1 MNIKEMREELI
12 GKKINFIELD
22 NEMMEYGYHTIFD
35 VVSDFDEL
43 AESEC
48 VVYQEVGN
56 EDEYTHIEF
65 EVVSDFKEHYTEVQI
80 KEIWVE

>member
-1 MNIKEMREELI
+1 MNIKEMKEELI

-22 NEMMEYGYHTIFD
+22 NQMMEYGYHTIFD

-48 VVYQEVGN
+48 VIYQEVGR

-65 EVVSDFKEHYTEVQI
+65 KPTGDFNGCNTEI
-80 KEIWVE
+80 EIAEIWVE